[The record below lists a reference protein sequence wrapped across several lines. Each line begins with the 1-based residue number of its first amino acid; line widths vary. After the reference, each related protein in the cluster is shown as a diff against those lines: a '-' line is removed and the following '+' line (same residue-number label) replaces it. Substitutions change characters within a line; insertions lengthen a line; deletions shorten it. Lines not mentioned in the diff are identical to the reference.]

1 MTLMKTL
8 KLKAPVAIVGGG
20 FAGLTAAQTLKQQG
34 IPFDLYEAGKQI
46 AGLCQT
52 FKDEDGFSYDFGTH
66 LITNR
71 LAAELGVESQ
81 CLDVKYFGETVLLKG
96 RHYSYPFGLMRV
108 PRYSLS
114 ALRNRLFGMG
124 RKLDNAADYFRG
136 TLGSEIAD
144 DVAIPLI
151 EGVMGQPATD
161 LAPSVGDKLPGV
173 AQTVFLRLASRLTRK
188 AIAIGYCQDLPETP
202 SVWHTYP
209 MGGIGIL
216 CNKLAEGLDENI
228 RLESR
233 VEKIIVESERV
244 VAVRVNGET
253 REASAVI
260 SSAPVNILA
269 KLVEGS
275 DTINHLSEFK
285 YSPMIFVNLRLEG
298 RKLLPD
304 VVLWTPESKFPFF
317 RLQEASTSMPWLT
330 PEGKT
335 LITADISCK
344 VGDEYWTMTDDE
356 LGQMCLRNLES
367 IIPNVSQRYLG
378 CRVLRTRIAY
388 PTLLKSYE
396 PARKRLA
403 QGTGIERLISVGRN
417 GEFAHILL
425 EDLYHRTVK
434 KTQRLIEE
442 LEVMNTF
449 SHGKEKVVS
458 YTS

>member
-1 MTLMKTL
+1 MD

-20 FAGLTAAQTLKQQG
+20 FAGLTAAQTLKQHG
-34 IPFDLYEAGKQI
+34 IPFELYEAGKQI
-46 AGLCQT
+46 AGLAQT

-66 LITNR
+66 VITNR
-71 LAAELGVESQ
+71 LAAQLGIESQ
-81 CLDVKYFGETVLLKG
+81 CRDVEYFGETVLLDG
-96 RHYSYPFGLMRV
+96 RNYSYPFGLMKV

-114 ALRNRLFGMG
+114 ALRHRLFGKG
-124 RKLDNAADYFRG
+124 HKPDNAADWFRQ
-136 TLGSEIAD
+136 TLGSEIAE

-151 EGVMGQPATD
+151 EAVMGQPAAD

-173 AQTVFLRLASRLTRK
+173 AQTVILVLARLLTGK
-188 AIAIGYCQDLPETP
+188 AVAIGYSQDLPENP
-202 SVWHTYP
+202 RVWHTYP

-216 CNKLAEGLDENI
+216 CTKLAEGLDENI

-253 REASAVI
+253 KEASAVI
-260 SSAPVNILA
+260 STAPVNILA

-275 DTINHLSEFK
+275 DTVKHLSEFR
-285 YSPMIFVNLRLEG
+285 YTPIVFVNLRLEG
-298 RKLLPD
+298 RNLLPD
-304 VVLWTPESKFPFF
+304 VVLWTPEKKFPFF

-344 VGDEYWTMTDDE
+344 VGDEYWSMSDE
-356 LGQMCLRNLES
+356 DLGQMCVRNLEP
-367 IIPNVSQRYLG
+367 IVPDVSQRYLG

-396 PARKRLA
+396 QARKRLA
-403 QGTGIERLISVGRN
+403 QSTGIEGLYSVGRN

-434 KTQRLIEE
+434 KTQRLIGE
-442 LEVMNTF
+442 LEAMNQVPN
-449 SHGKEKVVS
+449 SRDKAVS
-458 YTS
+458 SAS

>member
-1 MTLMKTL
+1 MNN
-8 KLKAPVAIVGGG
+8 LKAPVAIVGGG
-20 FAGLTAAQTLKQQG
+20 FAGLTAAQTLNQQG

-46 AGLCQT
+46 AGLAQT

-71 LAAELGVESQ
+71 LAVELGIESQ
-81 CLDVKYFGETVLLKG
+81 CRDVGYFGETVLLNG
-96 RHYSYPFGLMRV
+96 RHYSYPFGLMKV

-114 ALRNRLFGMG
+114 ALRNRLFGKG
-124 RKLDNAADYFRG
+124 GKPDNAADWFRG
-136 TLGSEIAD
+136 TLGSEIAE

-151 EGVMGQPATD
+151 EAVMGQPADD
-161 LAPSVGDKLPGV
+161 LAPSVGDKLPDV
-173 AQTVFLRLASRLTRK
+173 AQTVMLRLAGRLSGK
-188 AIAIGYCQDLPETP
+188 AVAIGYCQDLPETP
-202 SVWHTYP
+202 RVWHTYP
-209 MGGIGIL
+209 MGGIGVL
-216 CNKLAEGLDENI
+216 CTKLAQGLDENI

-244 VAVRVNGET
+244 VALRVNGET
-253 REASAVI
+253 KKASAVI

-275 DTINHLSEFK
+275 DTVKHLSEFQ
-285 YSPMIFVNLRLEG
+285 YSPIVFVNLRLEG
-298 RKLLPD
+298 RNLLPD
-304 VVLWTPESKFPFF
+304 VVLWTPEQKFPFF

-335 LITADISCK
+335 LITADISSK
-344 VGDEYWTMTDDE
+344 VGDEYWNMTDED
-356 LGQMCLRNLES
+356 LGKMCVRHLEP
-367 IIPNVSQRYLG
+367 IVPDVSQRYLG

-403 QGTGIERLISVGRN
+403 QGTGIEGLYSVGRN

-442 LEVMNTF
+442 LETMSPLPNNKGEVF
-449 SHGKEKVVS
+449 SS
-458 YTS
+458 SS